1 MTPTREQFKEFIA
14 AVKKAQ
20 QKEDNLNKAF
30 DLIWDDDQGQYP
42 PFYISPLW
50 DAIYKAFN
58 FMFGFEDDEYAGNV
72 LSWWL
77 EEAPQNEAKYWV
89 DKKEYNVSDVDK
101 FYYYLIEFFYEQDK
115 ENTIRKL

>member
-20 QKEDNLNKAF
+20 QKEENLNKAF
-30 DLIWDDDQGQYP
+30 ELIWDDDQGQYT
-42 PFYISPLW
+42 PFYISPFW

-58 FMFGFEDDEYAGNV
+58 FMFGLEDDEYVGNE

-77 EEAPQNEAKYWV
+77 EEAPQNEAKYWI
-89 DKKEYNVSDVDK
+89 DKKEYNVSDIDA
-101 FYYYLIEFFYEQDK
+101 FYDFLVEFLEKK
-115 ENTIRKL
+115 EEGNEK

>member
-14 AVKKAQ
+14 AVQKAQ
-20 QKEDNLNKAF
+20 QKEDNLNKALE
-30 DLIWDDDQGQYP
+30 LIWDDDQGQYP

-58 FMFGFEDDEYAGNV
+58 FMFGLEDDEYVGNE

-77 EEAPQNEAKYWV
+77 EEAPLNEAKYWV
-89 DKKEYNVSDVDK
+89 DDKDYNVSDVDA
-101 FYYYLIEFFYEQDK
+101 FYDFLVEFLKKKKTETNN
-115 ENTIRKL
+115 E

>member
-14 AVKKAQ
+14 AVQKAQ

-30 DLIWDDDQGQYP
+30 ELIWDDEQGQYT

-50 DAIYKAFN
+50 DAVYKAFN
-58 FMFGFEDDEYAGNV
+58 IMFGLKDDEYVGNE

-77 EEAPQNEAKYWV
+77 EESPQNEAKYWI
-89 DKKEYNVSDVDK
+89 DKEEHNISDVDA
-101 FYYYLIEFFYEQDK
+101 FYDYLIELFNEQSK
-115 ENTIRKL
+115 KT